1 MAKEV
6 VKAAKLHPKLAKFK
20 ASVEKRTN
28 IRDVFVE
35 PNLRLNYINTGST
48 VLNML
53 VGGSR
58 LNDGSFV
65 CPGWPRGRIV
75 EIYGRESSGKSTIA
89 MSAMA
94 QALFNGGKQD
104 GCGLY
109 VDLECAVVD
118 KYAQRIGVDFRS
130 VEQGGSGQAIRAQP
144 HTFEETEALV
154 MNAALNGVDIV
165 VVDSVA
171 GLVSE
176 REIKRNVSDDK
187 QKQTLAEIP
196 RLMSNWMPKL
206 QSVISRTGTLVIFL
220 NQTRDKIG
228 AMGYTE
234 EALKS
239 TTGGNALK
247 FWASIRILL
256 KPKQSTK
263 AKRFDPVT
271 KEMVELQIAT
281 DIEAKMIKNK
291 VDAKQGHSGLLTI
304 RYGIGVDEL
313 RTMLNVA
320 EAYKIVKVEKP
331 KKKEDDDDYSSS
343 SKKKKKPEPSGK
355 GIYVFTGSSG
365 ERVEGNGI
373 ERFRLAIGQ
382 NPELL
387 SEMLEQCKTKLVEG
401 YDMVS
406 DEELAALAEGAVSKR
421 HDDDE
426 DYVATDAPEEVF
438 DEQEEPDD
446 PNAPD
451 PVECVDANS
460 LLDD

>member
-1 MAKEV
+1 
-6 VKAAKLHPKLAKFK
+6 
-20 ASVEKRTN
+20 
-28 IRDVFVE
+28 
-35 PNLRLNYINTGST
+35 
-48 VLNML
+48 
-53 VGGSR
+53 
-58 LNDGSFV
+58 
-65 CPGWPRGRIV
+65 
-75 EIYGRESSGKSTIA
+75 

-94 QALFNGGKQD
+94 QALYNSGKHD

-109 VDLECAVVD
+109 IDLECAVVD

-176 REIKRNVSDDK
+176 REIKRNVSDEK

-291 VDAKQGHSGLLTI
+291 VDAKAQQTQKQQTQPSSAALT
-304 RYGIGVDEL
+304 DEQL
-313 RTMLNVA
+313 VSVFSTG
-320 EAYKIVKVEKP
+320 EKVERTPVGAKP
-331 KKKEDDDDYSSS
+331 
-343 SKKKKKPEPSGK
+343 
-355 GIYVFTGSSG
+355 
-365 ERVEGNGI
+365 
-373 ERFRLAIGQ
+373 Q
-382 NPELL
+382 
-387 SEMLEQCKTKLVEG
+387 TKHQPQ
-401 YDMVS
+401 S
-406 DEELAALAEGAVSKR
+406 
-421 HDDDE
+421 
-426 DYVATDAPEEVF
+426 
-438 DEQEEPDD
+438 
-446 PNAPD
+446 NA
-451 PVECVDANS
+451 CAS
-460 LLDD
+460 I